1 MIFSSFV
8 SRWWGIVAKEF
19 SELRYDQLSIGL
31 IVIIPLMQVFMFG
44 YAINTDAHN
53 LPAAVVD
60 YDQSPYSRNAI
71 SALTNTGYFSFS
83 QAYSSEQQATDALKQ
98 GKVKFVIS
106 IPADFGRRLVRG
118 EESEFLLQADAT
130 DPSAVMSA
138 LAATQFLPEQI
149 LRQTLPAR
157 SAQQSHPINIVIQRV
172 YNPES
177 ITQYNTVPGLFGIV
191 ITMTLVLMSGLAIVR
206 EKENGTMETL
216 QATPITSLELILG
229 KVTPYILISIGQSF
243 IIMLIS
249 LYIFHVPMRGSY
261 GALMSTI
268 LLFISASTAIGIFLS
283 VFARTQLQSMQLT
296 FFYFL
301 PSVLISG
308 FMFLF
313 QGMPEWA
320 KAFGNMLPTT
330 FFLRLMRGI
339 MLKGSSLSDLWS
351 EALFLLLLTLLF
363 MALTFFFNKKGS

>member
-1 MIFSSFV
+1 MIFSSFF

-71 SALTNTGYFSFS
+71 GALTNTGYFAFS

-118 EESEFLLQADAT
+118 EDSEFLLQADAT

-138 LAATQFLPEQI
+138 LAATQHLPEQI

-157 SAQQSHPINIVIQRV
+157 SAQQSNPINIVIQRV

-216 QATPITSLELILG
+216 RATPMTSLELILG
-229 KVTPYILISIGQSF
+229 KVTPYILISIAQSF

-308 FMFLF
+308 FMFPF

-339 MLKGSSLSDLWS
+339 MLKGSSLSDLWL

-363 MALTFFFNKKGS
+363 IALTFFFNKKSS